1 MILHPKKKIEL
12 IIEKPALKRACRILE
27 DAGVTGYTYF
37 KALGGYGNQIRW
49 QRGTDISASRDMIL
63 IVSITDQ
70 ATCDTAVERL
80 GQLIGD
86 HIGILDVSNTS
97 VLRNDKF

>member
-37 KALGGYGNQIRW
+37 KALGGYGNRNRW

-70 ATCDTAVERL
+70 EICQKAVEKL
-80 GQLIGD
+80 GKLIGD
-86 HIGILDVSNTS
+86 HIGLLDVSDTS
-97 VLRNDKF
+97 VLRKDKF